1 MRQLCLLISLLLVI
15 ASLPLTAQGS
25 ENVPDNLA
33 VRLGYPAGTK
43 LLIVHADDL
52 AVTHATNVASIAA
65 LEKGSVSSA
74 SIMANCPW
82 LPEVAE
88 WARAN
93 PGHDLGMHLV
103 LTSEWRKLRWGSV
116 ASADE
121 VSSLLDS
128 SGYLKPLCQSLYE
141 TATAEEVGIEIR
153 AQIDKARSLGIEPTH
168 LDSHMGCLVYNPDFF
183 AVYMEV
189 SREYN
194 IPAMVSR
201 GEVLAAGEAWRAN
214 VRPDDLVIDHI
225 HTAGIPDF
233 ERSLDN
239 YYREV
244 LDKLEAGVSV
254 LLIHTAL
261 DGAESAGMAGGV
273 EGWGNRWRQQDY
285 NFFTSDDFLN
295 ILKSKNIQL
304 TTWREIN
311 AKWTMRQ

>member
-1 MRQLCLLISLLLVI
+1 MRYSLLF
-15 ASLPLTAQGS
+15 LPLFLVTLSSSIVGQGDTTNNS
-25 ENVPDNLA
+25 PLTEV
-33 VRLGYPAGTK
+33 LGYPAGTK

-74 SIMANCPW
+74 SVMANCPW
-82 LPEVAE
+82 LPEVAG
-88 WARAN
+88 WARGN

-116 ASADE
+116 ASSDQ

-128 SGYLKPLCQSLYE
+128 SGYLKPLCATLYE

-153 AQIDKARSLGIEPTH
+153 AQIDKARSLGLEPTH

-183 AVYMEV
+183 RVYMEV

-201 GEVLAAGEAWRAN
+201 GEVLAAGEAWRACI
-214 VRPDDLVIDHI
+214 RPEDLVIDHI
-225 HTAGIPDF
+225 YTAGMPDY
-233 ERSLDN
+233 ERSLDT

-244 LDKLEAGVSV
+244 LANLEAGVSV

-261 DGAESAGMAGGV
+261 DGAESAAMAGGV
-273 EGWGNRWRQQDY
+273 DGWGNRWRQQDY
-285 NFFTSDDFLN
+285 NFFTSDDFLD
-295 ILKSKNIQL
+295 ILKDQNIQL
-304 TTWREIN
+304 TTWREVN
-311 AKWTMRQ
+311 QRWKARK

>member
-1 MRQLCLLISLLLVI
+1 MRFSLFYSLTFLLLLSWQL
-15 ASLPLTAQGS
+15 AGQAPSAT
-25 ENVPDNLA
+25 NLA
-33 VRLGYPAGTK
+33 ETLGYPEGTK

-74 SIMANCPW
+74 SVMANCPW

-93 PGHDLGMHLV
+93 PAHDLGMHLV

-116 ASADE
+116 ASSDQ

-128 SGYLKPLCQSLYE
+128 SGYLKPLCDILYE
-141 TATAEEVGIEIR
+141 TATPEEVGIEIR

-168 LDSHMGCLVYNPDFF
+168 LDSHMGCLVYNPEMFK
-183 AVYMEV
+183 VYMEV
-189 SREYN
+189 SREYG

-201 GEVLAAGEAWRAN
+201 GEILAAGQAWRDQ
-214 VRPDDLVIDHI
+214 VQPSDLVIDNI
-225 HTAGIPDF
+225 HTAGMPDY
-233 ERSLDN
+233 EQGLGN

-244 LDKLEAGVSV
+244 LATLQPGVSV

-261 DGAESAGMAGGV
+261 DGAESSGMAGGV
-273 EGWGNRWRQQDY
+273 EGWGNRWRQQDF

-295 ILKSKNIQL
+295 ILQAENIRL

-311 AKWTMRQ
+311 KQWKDRQ

>member
-1 MRQLCLLISLLLVI
+1 MHQRSVYFLLLCLLF
-15 ASLPLTAQGS
+15 SLPLAAQGA
-25 ENVPDNLA
+25 NDAPKNLA
-33 VRLGYPAGTK
+33 ESLGYPTGTK

-74 SIMANCPW
+74 SVMANCPW
-82 LPEVAE
+82 LPEVAD

-103 LTSEWRKLRWGSV
+103 LTSEWQKLRWGSV
-116 ASADE
+116 ASSDQ

-128 SGYLKPLCQSLYE
+128 SGYLKPLCQALYE

-168 LDSHMGCLVYNPDFF
+168 LDTHMGCLVYNPDLF

-201 GEVLAAGEAWRAN
+201 REVMAAGEAWRTSL
-214 VRPDDLVIDHI
+214 RPDDLIIDRI
-225 HTAGIPDF
+225 YTAGMPDY
-233 ERSLDN
+233 ERGLGN
-239 YYREV
+239 YYRGV
-244 LDKLEAGVSV
+244 LAELEAGVSV

-273 EGWGNRWRQQDY
+273 EGWGNRWRQQDF

-295 ILKSKNIQL
+295 ILNDQNIQL

-311 AKWTMRQ
+311 QKWKERQ